1 MTTLTIATRK
11 SPLALWQAEFVKAKL
26 QALHPELTVK
36 LLPMSTKGD
45 RILDSPLAAIGG
57 KGLFVKE
64 LEQALLSGEADLA
77 VHSLK
82 DVPAELPEGLALPI
96 QLQRE
101 DPSDALVS
109 NRFASLAE
117 LPAGAKVGTSS
128 LRRRCQLLATR
139 PDLEILDCRG
149 NVGSR
154 LGKLEA
160 GEYDAIMLASA
171 GLVRLELESRIA
183 ERLATSTC
191 LPAIGQGILGLETR
205 IDDADTLRW
214 LAPLH
219 HAESADR
226 AAAERGLNSGLA
238 GGCQAPVAGHALID
252 GETLTIQGLVGNLSG
267 TVILRDQISGPRSTA
282 RQLGLMLAQRLCDA
296 GAIELLAEL
305 GVEAGL
311 SVSPEVGSAPA
322 R

>member
-11 SPLALWQAEFVKAKL
+11 SPLALWQAEFVQAEL
-26 QALHPELTVK
+26 QSLHPELTVK

-45 RILDSPLAAIGG
+45 RVLDSPLAAIGG

-64 LEQALLSGEADLA
+64 LEHALLSGEADFA

-96 QLQRE
+96 QMERE

-109 NRFASLAE
+109 NRYSSLSQ
-117 LPAGAKVGTSS
+117 LPQGAKVGTSS
-128 LRRRCQLLATR
+128 LRRRCQLLAER

-149 NVGSR
+149 NVGTR

-171 GLVRLELESRIA
+171 GLVRLEMADRIA
-183 ERLATSTC
+183 ERLPTELC

-205 IDDADTLRW
+205 ENDDETLRW
-214 LAPLH
+214 LMPLH
-219 HAESADR
+219 HQESADR

-238 GGCQAPVAGHALID
+238 GGCQAPVAGHAMVS
-252 GETLTIQGLVGNLSG
+252 GNTLTIRGLVGNLSG
-267 TVILRDQISGPRSTA
+267 TNILRDEISGPRDQA
-282 RQLGLMLAQRLCDA
+282 HELGMQLAQQLCDA
-296 GAIELLAEL
+296 GAVEILAEL
-305 GVEAGL
+305 GVQAGL
-311 SVSPEVGSAPA
+311 TAS
-322 R
+322 